1 MCKNTIESALK
12 LQGIETAV
20 WDENS
25 KLLTVKFD
33 SLSTNPT
40 VFLKAVAEAGYDNEA
55 FIANDYAY
63 KNLPE
68 CCQYERK
75 EVERTCFKK

>member
-1 MCKNTIESALK
+1 MCKNTIEGSLK
-12 LQGIETAV
+12 LNGIESAV

-25 KLLTVKFD
+25 KLLLVKFD
-33 SLSTNPT
+33 STATNPT
-40 VFLKAVAEAGYDNEA
+40 IFLKAVAEAGYDNEA
-55 FIANDYAY
+55 YIANDYAY

-75 EVERTCFKK
+75 EVENL

>member
-1 MCKNTIESALK
+1 MCKNTIETALK
-12 LQGIETAV
+12 LKGIQAAN
-20 WDENS
+20 WDVNS
-25 KLLTVKFD
+25 KLLTIKFD
-33 SLSTNPT
+33 SLSTSPT
-40 VFLKAVAEAGYDNEA
+40 IFLKAVAEAGYDNEA

-75 EVERTCFKK
+75 DAVSL